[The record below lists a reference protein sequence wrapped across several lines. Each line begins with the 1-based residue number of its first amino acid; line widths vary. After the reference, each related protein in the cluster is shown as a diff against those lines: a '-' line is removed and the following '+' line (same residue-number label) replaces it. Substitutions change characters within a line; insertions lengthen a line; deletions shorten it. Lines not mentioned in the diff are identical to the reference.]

1 MSYIPGGEL
10 EIRMEKAWG
19 QWEKEVGICNTF
31 NNIVKKKH
39 RKTNQKNKL
48 GPVS

>member
-31 NNIVKKKH
+31 NNIVK
-39 RKTNQKNKL
+39 TNKQKNK
-48 GPVS
+48 PKE